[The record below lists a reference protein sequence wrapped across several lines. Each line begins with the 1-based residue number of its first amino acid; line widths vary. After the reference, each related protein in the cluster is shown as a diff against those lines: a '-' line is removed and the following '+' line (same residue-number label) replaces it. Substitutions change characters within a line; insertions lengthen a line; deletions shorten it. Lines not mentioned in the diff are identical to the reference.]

1 LELMPNILLV
11 VVLGDNPISTVH
23 STQCSLASPEGI

>member
-11 VVLGDNPISTVH
+11 VVLGDNPISTKV
-23 STQCSLASPEGI
+23 SS